1 MSRAQENNPLNAGRR
16 TVSTATRLLVLKCL
30 AVGLIAL
37 ASAGPVMG
45 QSAVEW
51 WVSSSDMNH
60 RLAAREP
67 LPIDAGPARAVT
79 VIRIDPGRT
88 FQSILGLGSS
98 LEHST
103 CHNIRLLPRSEQER
117 VVESLVDREKGIG
130 MSLMRICMGTPD
142 FTASQW
148 YTYGDVRAGRI
159 DSDLRAFSI
168 AEDRRY
174 VLPVLKLA
182 LQKNPELVFFAS
194 PWSPPGWMK
203 TNGRLC
209 GGSIDPN
216 HFSALAQYFIRFVR
230 MYKAAGIK
238 IHAVTP
244 QNEPGYCP
252 TSYPTCCW
260 TAEQQRDFIRDH
272 LGPAL
277 RRQRMDTKIWC
288 YDHNFNNLQFPS
300 TILRDADAAF
310 YVDGTAFHHYE
321 GHPAAMT
328 AFHSEF
334 PDKHI
339 YFTEGSVFGV
349 EGAAQIITF
358 LRNWARS
365 YNAWVTIIDKKGR
378 PNPGPHHCSPTCIV
392 LDRENLTLDYRFD
405 YYMYGQF
412 MKFIRPGAVRVYST
426 QPKPSLQNVAVQN
439 KDGRLVVVVANLES
453 SEAEF
458 CIECRNKHM
467 AVTIPAAS
475 VATFRWPRR
484 W

>member
-1 MSRAQENNPLNAGRR
+1 MLY
-16 TVSTATRLLVLKCL
+16 RL
-30 AVGLIAL
+30 
-37 ASAGPVMG
+37 S
-45 QSAVEW
+45 
-51 WVSSSDMNH
+51 
-60 RLAAREP
+60 AREP
-67 LPIDAGPARAVT
+67 LPIRAGPARAPKV
-79 VIRIDPGRT
+79 VRVDQSRT

-98 LEHST
+98 FEHST
-103 CHNIRLLPRSEQER
+103 CYNIRLLPRSEQER
-117 VVESLVDREKGIG
+117 VVESLVDPEKGIG

-142 FTASQW
+142 FTASRW
-148 YTYGDVRAGRI
+148 YTYCDVRPGRI

-182 LQKNPELVFFAS
+182 LQKNPELMFFAS

-203 TNGRLC
+203 TNGRIC
-209 GGSIDPN
+209 GGSIDPQ
-216 HFSALAQYFIRFVR
+216 HFGALARYFLQFIRV
-230 MYKAAGIK
+230 YEVAGIK
-238 IHAVTP
+238 IHAVTL

-252 TSYPTCCW
+252 DSYPTCCW
-260 TAEQQRDFIRDH
+260 TAEQQGDFIRDH

-277 RRQRMDTKIWC
+277 RRQRMETKIWC
-288 YDHNFNNLQFPS
+288 YDHNFNNIRFPS
-300 TILRDADAAF
+300 AILRDSEIAY

-328 AFHSEF
+328 ALHSDF

-378 PNPGPHHCSPTCIV
+378 PNPGPHDCSPTCIV

-412 MKFIRPGAVRVYST
+412 MKFIRPGAVRVHSDQT
-426 QPKPSLQNVAVQN
+426 TPALPNVAVRN
-439 KDGRLVVVVANLES
+439 ADGRLLLVVANLAS
-453 SEAEF
+453 SETEF
-458 CIECRNKHM
+458 HAECRNKHV
-467 AVTIPAAS
+467 AVTLPAAS
-475 VATFRWPRR
+475 VATFRWPAR